1 LVAERSIWSIDK
13 GIGLRE
19 LRALIAIADLGS
31 FRRAAAELGYTQS
44 SISHQIASLEA
55 VLGTELFTRPG
66 GRGAVKLTSAGA
78 AAYRRARRAL
88 GEVEAIGA
96 DVDSARSGERA
107 RIRVGVSQTAA
118 AELMPAALR
127 SFRETHA
134 DIEVVLSEVEEVQA
148 IMSGL
153 GRGRFDLA
161 FALNPEPDERVEA
174 IPLLED
180 PWVILTRRDSEIG
193 DVENL
198 SFDIIDGLDL
208 VAWTR
213 RWNSQ
218 VELEEAWRRRGIAP
232 RIVYRTDDN
241 LALQRLVAAGLG
253 HACIGR
259 LAARRAVDASL
270 TWLAPR
276 ERLTT
281 RQIALCYP
289 RHREISGAVS
299 ALISAVR
306 AHSTG

>member
-1 LVAERSIWSIDK
+1 MVQRSIWSIDK
-13 GIGLRE
+13 GVGLRE
-19 LRALIAIADLGS
+19 LRALISIADLGS

-66 GRGAVKLTSAGA
+66 GRGAVKLTAAGA

-88 GEVEAIGA
+88 GEVEAMGA

-127 SFRETHA
+127 SFRETHP

-193 DVENL
+193 DVEHL
-198 SFDIIDGLDL
+198 SFDVIDGMDL

-218 VELEEAWRRRGIAP
+218 IELEEAWRRRGIAP

-259 LAARRAVDASL
+259 LAARRAVDPSL

-281 RQIALCYP
+281 RQIVLCYP
-289 RHREISGAVS
+289 RHREITGAVS